1 MIKRALLTLFT
12 FVVFTA
18 VGNTADWNLDAV
30 HSSVSFSV
38 RHLVVSKVKGNFD
51 KFSGTASFEE
61 GKLADGS
68 VEFTVD
74 VTTIDTDNEK
84 RDEHLKSA
92 DFFDA
97 EKFPSMTFKSTKVTN
112 VVDNKF
118 KLEGDLTIKDVTKP
132 VVFECEFNG
141 TVVDPWG
148 NTKAGFSAETTIN
161 RQDFNITWSK
171 AIETGGL
178 VVSDEVEIEIDTEWT
193 MAKPEEA
200 KN

>member
-12 FVVFTA
+12 FIVFTA
-18 VGNTADWNLDAV
+18 VGNSADWNLDAV
-30 HSSVSFSV
+30 HSSVGFSV

-51 KFSGTASFEE
+51 KFSGNASFDD
-61 GKLADGS
+61 KNLADGT
-68 VEFTVD
+68 VEFTVE
-74 VTTIDTDNEK
+74 VASVDTDNEK

-97 EKFPSMTFKSTKVTN
+97 EKFPSMSFKSTKISK
-112 VVDNKF
+112 VDGNKF
-118 KLEGDLTIKDVTKP
+118 MLEGNLTIKDVTKP

-141 TVVDPWG
+141 VILDPWG

-178 VVSDEVEIEIDTEWT
+178 VVSDEVAIEIDTEWA
-193 MAKPEEA
+193 MNKAE
-200 KN
+200 N